1 VLARASV
8 NVSAPEEEDKLGVFR
23 DFVNQLDF

>member
-1 VLARASV
+1 MAQAALT
-8 NVSAPEEEDKLGVFR
+8 VSARPEEEDKLGVFR